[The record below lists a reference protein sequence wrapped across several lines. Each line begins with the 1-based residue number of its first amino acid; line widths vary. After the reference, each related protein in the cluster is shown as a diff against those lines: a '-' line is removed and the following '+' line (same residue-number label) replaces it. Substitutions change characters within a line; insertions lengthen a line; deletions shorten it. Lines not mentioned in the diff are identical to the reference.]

1 MSDKIIENNLLSI
14 KEFSEFVGISTS
26 SLRHYDNKG
35 IFKPVKKD
43 DKFKNNYRYYTPTQI
58 TTIKMIRVLTEIG
71 VSLDTIKKLAAN
83 RTPEIIL
90 RLLRKHRDIVA
101 EKLRFW
107 KEAHSIINTFTDLIY
122 EAISI
127 TETEITVSVMPEKR
141 IILGEKNDY
150 QNEPGYVKTL
160 MRFCNAPH
168 EPKLNMSYPVG
179 GYWEN
184 MPTFLND
191 PSRPERFFS
200 LDPKGNERKEEG
212 LYLIGYTRGFYGE
225 VNNLPKHMKSFAK
238 KHGLVFNGPVYSIYL
253 SDEISLVDKNQYLLQ
268 VAASVKETGNI
279 QASRTHKL
287 K

>member
-71 VSLDTIKKLAAN
+71 VSLDIIKKLAAN

-107 KEAHSIINTFTDLIY
+107 EEAHSIINTFMELILTDRQ
-122 EAISI
+122 SH
-127 TETEITVSVMPEKR
+127 S
-141 IILGEKNDY
+141 
-150 QNEPGYVKTL
+150 
-160 MRFCNAPH
+160 RF
-168 EPKLNMSYPVG
+168 
-179 GYWEN
+179 
-184 MPTFLND
+184 T
-191 PSRPERFFS
+191 
-200 LDPKGNERKEEG
+200 
-212 LYLIGYTRGFYGE
+212 
-225 VNNLPKHMKSFAK
+225 K
-238 KHGLVFNGPVYSIYL
+238 K
-253 SDEISLVDKNQYLLQ
+253 
-268 VAASVKETGNI
+268 
-279 QASRTHKL
+279 
-287 K
+287 